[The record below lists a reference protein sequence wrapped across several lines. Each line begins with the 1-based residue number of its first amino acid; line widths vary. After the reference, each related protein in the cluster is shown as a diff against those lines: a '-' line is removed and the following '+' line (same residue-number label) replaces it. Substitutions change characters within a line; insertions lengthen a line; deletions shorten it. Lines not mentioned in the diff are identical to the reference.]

1 MTMTPSSARLQDPGI
16 RALFERNSRWQS
28 WLDVEAALA
37 QAQARIGMIPT
48 ASATIITAKAH
59 LQLLDENKIV
69 DGLARTG
76 HPLVPLVWELA
87 RVCGEEAGGHV
98 HWGATTQNILETGD
112 ALLLKK
118 TLSIYRQQF
127 ARLFSAL
134 AALAERT
141 ADTPITGRTNG
152 QQALP
157 VTFGFKVAAW
167 IDEFGRHLERIDNLS
182 PRVLVATLGGAVGT
196 FASFGAQ
203 GPALQT
209 EFAKTLQLGVTP
221 VPSRTHLDRAAEYI
235 TCLGLIAG
243 TTGKIAKEIYTLCK
257 QEFGEAGEPVPEGA
271 VGSST
276 MPQKRNPVMVQ
287 DLMADSVAVRAL
299 VPQALESMLVE
310 HEADRTSSL
319 VMRNAIATG
328 SALIGDSLERLII
341 TLEGLW
347 VDPERMLNNL
357 GLTGGMIL
365 SESIMLEL
373 GKVIGRQEAHD
384 VVYDAAQAV
393 LDGTTSFANALT
405 QAPQVKAHLSA
416 DAVHAMLDPT
426 SYTGLSGDIAR
437 EQAEVARGLARELST
452 GSHQ

>member
-1 MTMTPSSARLQDPGI
+1 
-16 RALFERNSRWQS
+16 
-28 WLDVEAALA
+28 
-37 QAQARIGMIPT
+37 
-48 ASATIITAKAH
+48 
-59 LQLLDENKIV
+59 
-69 DGLARTG
+69 
-76 HPLVPLVWELA
+76 
-87 RVCGEEAGGHV
+87 
-98 HWGATTQNILETGD
+98 
-112 ALLLKK
+112 
-118 TLSIYRQQF
+118 
-127 ARLFSAL
+127 
-134 AALAERT
+134 
-141 ADTPITGRTNG
+141 
-152 QQALP
+152 
-157 VTFGFKVAAW
+157 
-167 IDEFGRHLERIDNLS
+167 
-182 PRVLVATLGGAVGT
+182 
-196 FASFGAQ
+196 
-203 GPALQT
+203 
-209 EFAKTLQLGVTP
+209 
-221 VPSRTHLDRAAEYI
+221 
-235 TCLGLIAG
+235 
-243 TTGKIAKEIYTLCK
+243 
-257 QEFGEAGEPVPEGA
+257 
-271 VGSST
+271 
-276 MPQKRNPVMVQ
+276 MVQ

-373 GKVIGRQEAHD
+373 GKVIGRQAAHD